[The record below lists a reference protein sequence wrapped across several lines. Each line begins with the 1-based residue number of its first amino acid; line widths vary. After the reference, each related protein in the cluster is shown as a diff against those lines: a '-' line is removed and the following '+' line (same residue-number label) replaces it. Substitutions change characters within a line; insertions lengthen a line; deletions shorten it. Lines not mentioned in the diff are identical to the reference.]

1 MQPKN
6 VLSVGEIARS
16 DQAFWA
22 RPREEREGAFATL
35 RAERPICLLSCFIH
49 GIKRMRCEFT
59 PGGGSP
65 GDARSL

>member
-6 VLSVGEIARS
+6 ALSVGEIALS

-22 RPREEREGAFATL
+22 RPLEEREGAFATL
-35 RAERPICLLSCFIH
+35 RAERLLSFFIH

-59 PGGGSP
+59 PGGQSSAV
-65 GDARSL
+65 ARSH